1 MAGSGNTQ
9 QKTFS
14 RILLGAVVLVLAGGM
29 LLYLVPSM
37 PGNGG
42 DTPADAVATV
52 GGETVTANDVRQR
65 LSEYEQRSPSPQ
77 FKMMESFYAR
87 QILNEL
93 LFQKEIEYEAKR
105 LGIHVSDQ
113 ERADRIRQLLP
124 DGLQRRHL
132 HRQRSLCAGSSGTR
146 ADDGAGL

>member
-37 PGNGG
+37 PGIGG
-42 DTPADAVATV
+42 DAAADAVATV

-65 LSEYEQRSPSPQ
+65 LSETNSAAPARSS
-77 FKMMESFYAR
+77 K
-87 QILNEL
+87 
-93 LFQKEIEYEAKR
+93 
-105 LGIHVSDQ
+105 
-113 ERADRIRQLLP
+113 
-124 DGLQRRHL
+124 
-132 HRQRSLCAGSSGTR
+132 
-146 ADDGAGL
+146 